1 MSNTAALP
9 GTSHDGNVVVQLAK
23 PPLLH
28 AVARKLKHWRR
39 VIQGGIETANRYH
52 LLGLYSTRVYMN
64 ITAKYNALAKEIGDV
79 CMMVCGGSSVGELVK
94 RTVGVRR
101 NLSNMIKQTGLYRLS
116 WLLSYFLSDCDI
128 YEYAGA
134 DIYDRSGVML
144 RHFHPVRCR
153 TVACHAFRRL
163 GKCNWMAVERMAEG
177 EIEPHICNRIL
188 LHVHGCR
195 LFFYEHVSS
204 RMLCVD
210 GFFDNIN
217 VYVHS
222 NEYVDYK
229 LNVFR
234 GCKKMKTKYY
244 SNILNTLSL
253 RDVVIHDKNSIL
265 EYYSSMHT
273 QFKVMKQQKISQNII
288 LFDKRSLCEKYS
300 MIYMF
305 LIDHGC
311 IESSYMAYLMYDLLS
326 SDAMSTL
333 DSNEQ
338 HQIFEGFVYGLK
350 VIFKDVMQ
358 STIKY
363 TRKIIDAD
371 GEFIP
376 YEQQICLLRCSEYV
390 KQKAMAKFKEIK
402 NKSDDSSSKA
412 KQYLDGLLKI
422 PFGHYY
428 IEDIVGCC
436 RENVDLYT
444 GLLDKYRT
452 INGGVELATA
462 TATATGDGAAVAGRA
477 VTNVDIMHNL
487 ECIKLNFFDRMFEHV
502 SASVYELMGGLD
514 RPSIIALVL
523 QLNGVIKAFNAG
535 AASSD
540 IRFRKIC
547 HSSKNKES
555 IIEGVVAILK
565 RCVTGREYSSLWMNL
580 MQCLNIKC
588 NASDVNIH
596 DVSAKI
602 HLNNCRISEYV
613 KNVGC
618 ILDEAVHGHRDAKNS
633 MQRII
638 AQWING
644 EQTGHC
650 LGFEGPPGCGKTSF
664 AKHGIAKCLK
674 NSDGTHRPFAFIAL
688 GGSSNASFLEGHS
701 YTYVGSTWGK
711 IVDILIEK
719 QCMNPIIFIDELDKI
734 SRTEHGKE
742 INGILTHLI
751 DTTQNHEFYDKYFM
765 GIPLDL
771 SKVLFIFS
779 YNDASLIDKIV
790 LDRIHRIQFEPL
802 SLDDKVTIAKKHIV
816 PQLLVDVGLTGYVDF
831 DDEVLTFIIKNY
843 TRESGVRRLKELLY
857 EVVSEINLVYM
868 RHFDEAALVLPI
880 SLTVADIRDNY
891 FKKKVRYVELRP
903 SSVPLVGVVNGLW
916 ANTLKEGGVL
926 PIEVSLFPTDTFLEF
941 KLTGMQGDVMK
952 ESMHVAKTVVWSI
965 LLDEGERVRLYDMCK
980 ESKMQGIHVHCS
992 EGATPKDGPSAG
1004 MAITLALYSALS
1016 SCLEPRL
1023 VRSMVAMTGEINLR
1037 GEIGEIGGLDSKIL
1051 GGLNVGITEF
1061 VYPSANVKDFE
1072 LFMHNFSHR
1081 YDPERVTFRAVSHI
1095 KEILPYIFEGSG
1107 D

>member
-1 MSNTAALP
+1 
-9 GTSHDGNVVVQLAK
+9 
-23 PPLLH
+23 
-28 AVARKLKHWRR
+28 
-39 VIQGGIETANRYH
+39 
-52 LLGLYSTRVYMN
+52 MN
-64 ITAKYNALAKEIGDV
+64 ITAKYNAIMKEIGGLSMIA
-79 CMMVCGGSSVGELVK
+79 CGTISAAELMKKMVEIRK
-94 RTVGVRR
+94 NMT
-101 NLSNMIKQTGLYRLS
+101 NLIKQTGLYRLS
-116 WLLSYFLSDCDI
+116 WVLSYFLTNCDI
-128 YEYAGA
+128 YEYAGT
-134 DIYDRSGVML
+134 DIYDRSSVML
-144 RHFHPVRCR
+144 KYFHPVRCQ
-153 TVACHAFRRL
+153 TVSCHAFRRL
-163 GKCNWMAVERMAEG
+163 GKCNWMGIEKIADN

-188 LHVHGCR
+188 FHVHGCR
-195 LFFYEHVSS
+195 VFFYEHALG
-204 RMLCVD
+204 RMLIID
-210 GFFDNIN
+210 GFFENTN
-217 VYVHS
+217 VYIHT
-222 NEYVDYK
+222 NEYIDYK

-244 SNILNTLSL
+244 NNILNTLSL
-253 RDVVIHDKNSIL
+253 RDVVINDKNSIL
-265 EYYSSMHT
+265 DYYSSMHR

-288 LFDKRSLCEKYS
+288 LFDKRTLCEKYS
-300 MIYMF
+300 IIYMF
-305 LIDHGC
+305 LIDYGC

-326 SDAMSTL
+326 SDSMSTL

-338 HQIFEGFVYGLK
+338 HQIFDCFVYSLK
-350 VIFKDVMQ
+350 VIFKDVMY

-371 GEFIP
+371 SEFIP

-390 KQKAMAKFKEIK
+390 KQKAMSKFKEIK
-402 NKSDDSSSKA
+402 NRSDDSSSKA

-436 RENVDLYT
+436 RENVDLYL
-444 GLLDKYRT
+444 GVLEKYRD
-452 INGGVELATA
+452 INGHIGVSSSN
-462 TATATGDGAAVAGRA
+462 GDDIVGAKCSGNNLEILCANAQSHQGNGTVRT

-487 ECIKLNFFDRMFEHV
+487 DCIKLNFLDRLFEHV
-502 SASVYELMGGLD
+502 MSSVYELMGALD
-514 RPSIIALVL
+514 RSSIVALVL
-523 QLNGVIKAFNAG
+523 QLNGVIKTFNAS
-535 AASSD
+535 ASSSHL
-540 IRFRKIC
+540 RCRKIC
-547 HSSKNKES
+547 HSSKNKDN
-555 IIEGVVAILK
+555 IIEGIMAVLK
-565 RCVTGREYSSLWMNL
+565 RCVAGDEYSTLWKNL
-580 MQCLNIKC
+580 LQCMNIKC
-588 NASDVNIH
+588 NANDVNIH

-602 HLNNCRISEYV
+602 HLNNRRIRDYV
-613 KNVGC
+613 KSAGC
-618 ILDEAVHGHRDAKNS
+618 ILDDAVHGHRDAKNS

-664 AKHGIAKCLK
+664 AKNGIAKCLK
-674 NSDGTHRPFAFIAL
+674 NSDGSHRPFAFIAL

-779 YNDASLIDKIV
+779 YNDASVIDKIV
-790 LDRIHRIQFEPL
+790 LDRIHRIQFEAL
-802 SLDDKVTIAKKHIV
+802 SLDDKLTIAKKHIV
-816 PQLLVDVGLTGYVDF
+816 PQLLINVGLTGYVHF
-831 DDEVLTFIIKNY
+831 DDEVLTFIINKY

-868 RHFDEAALVLPI
+868 RHFDEAALILPI
-880 SLTVADIRDNY
+880 TLTVADIKDNY
-891 FKKKVRYVELRP
+891 FKKKVRYTELRP
-903 SSVPLVGVVNGLW
+903 SSVSLVGVVNGLW

-952 ESMHVAKTVVWSI
+952 ESMNVAKTVVWSM
-965 LLDEGERVRLYDMCK
+965 LLTEDERARLYDLCK

-1004 MAITLALYSALS
+1004 MAITLALYSALY
-1016 SCLEPRL
+1016 SCLNPRL
-1023 VRSMVAMTGEINLR
+1023 VRSMVAITGEINLR

-1061 VYPSANVKDFE
+1061 VYPCANQKDFE
-1072 LFMHNFSHR
+1072 LFEHNFFHR
-1081 YDPERVTFRAVSHI
+1081 YDPEVVKFRPVSHI
-1095 KEILPYIFEGSG
+1095 NEILPHIFEGSG